1 MLPFTRYVALAIAAV
16 ICFAVIVPMAV
27 HRGQTGLAYGI
38 SLAFVAYLVANVV
51 LMRRYPRR

>member
-16 ICFAVIVPMAV
+16 ICFAVIVPLAV
-27 HRGQTGLAYGI
+27 HRGQTAVAIGI
-38 SLAFVAYLVANVV
+38 SVAFVIYLAANVV